1 MRSLQLMS
9 LLLKLKQKLNMLA
22 LQYRCCAEGFSV
34 SAHRASLSLK
44 HKLLVLLHSAV

>member
-1 MRSLQLMS
+1 MS
-9 LLLKLKQKLNMLA
+9 LLLKLKQKLKQKLNMLA
-22 LQYRCCAEGFSV
+22 LPYRCYAEGFSV